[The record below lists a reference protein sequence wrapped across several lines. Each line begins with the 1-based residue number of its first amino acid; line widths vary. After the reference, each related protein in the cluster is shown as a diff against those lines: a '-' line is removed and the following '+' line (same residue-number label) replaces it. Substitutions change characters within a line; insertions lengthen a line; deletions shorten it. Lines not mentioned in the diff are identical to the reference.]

1 MIFHF
6 WWSKAHE
13 HFASSFHLGVSIVMR
28 IPQAAGWFIW
38 KLPAG
43 SRWWFGGTPMT
54 NRKPPTNMG
63 VCQNLLLS
71 MLVGWTPIN
80 PSYFDVHKRAT
91 FGFDPVRHI
100 RGFGWSG
107 GNTPGW
113 FDQHLK
119 DVVNKSNSILV
130 SAVGTCP
137 LMGWQKRENRN
148 RKPSI
153 FPWVIW
159 DFPVSFFP

>member
-1 MIFHF
+1 MGIPKNDPKGYSNGTLHINKPWVDGPSWVAICCGEGWLGKARWRSTFYGPHF
-6 WWSKAHE
+6 PLES
-13 HFASSFHLGVSIVMR
+13 
-28 IPQAAGWFIW
+28 
-38 KLPAG
+38 
-43 SRWWFGGTPMT
+43 
-54 NRKPPTNMG
+54 NMG

-137 LMGWQKRENRN
+137 SMGWQKRENRN

-159 DFPVSFFP
+159 DFPVSFLP